1 MKASDADPAEFMVDG
16 SHVEF
21 VARIVGV
28 DGIEVAGMSNDESFE
43 EYSLAEYLVDDERPP
58 SMSRGLRRGE
68 LA

>member
-1 MKASDADPAEFMVDG
+1 MMASDADPAEFMVDG

-28 DGIEVAGMSNDESFE
+28 DGIEVAGMSKDEPFE
-43 EYSLAEYLVDDERPP
+43 EYSMAEYLVDDEGTP
-58 SMSRGLRRGE
+58 SMSRGPRRGE